1 MFLKGMFTQSTD
13 MRLCSRF
20 IRDPAS
26 STEEVNIRLFYESLQ
41 IAFPNND
48 ENGLSPSGR
57 ERRGLQSS
65 LAFKGT
71 CRLAEVKVK
80 RMLLNTT
87 IEKLYVIML

>member
-1 MFLKGMFTQSTD
+1 

-26 STEEVNIRLFYESLQ
+26 PTEEVSIRLFYE
-41 IAFPNND
+41 ND
-48 ENGLSPSGR
+48 ENGLSPRGR
-57 ERRGLQSS
+57 EGRGLQSS

-87 IEKLYVIML
+87 IEK